1 MIQKSIGLIL
11 LVVALLALVLA
22 LVGGTTTA
30 AFDPFTQVPYYTY
43 DVMILPS
50 TGISLNMPEN
60 AGGIPVWLVPA
71 LVGAGVAAIVGFVAL
86 QLRSHRR

>member
-30 AFDPFTQVPYYTY
+30 AFDPFTQVPYYY
-43 DVMILPS
+43 AYSVGLPA
-50 TGISLNMPEN
+50 TGIPLNMPEN

-71 LVGAGVAAIVGFVAL
+71 LAGAGVAAIGGFVAL
-86 QLRSHRR
+86 QLRWHRR

>member
-11 LVVALLALVLA
+11 LVAALLALVLA

-30 AFDPFTQVPYYTY
+30 AFDPFTQMPYYPY
-43 DVMILPS
+43 SIGLPA
-50 TGISLNMPEN
+50 TGVPLNMPEN
-60 AGGIPVWLVPA
+60 AGGLPVWLVPA
-71 LVGAGVAAIVGFVAL
+71 LVGVGVAAIGGFVAL

>member
-22 LVGGTTTA
+22 LVGGSTAA
-30 AFDPFTQVPYYTY
+30 AFDPFTQVPYYAY
-43 DVMILPS
+43 SVGLPS
-50 TGISLNMPEN
+50 TGIPLNMPEN

-71 LVGAGVAAIVGFVAL
+71 LVGAGVAAIAGFVAL